1 MALEAMATGNPV
13 VATAVGGLKEIVV
26 DVNQDIENGTG
37 ILVPKNDHVS
47 LGKAL
52 ASLLV
57 IELISESCQG
67 ATGPERLQVQ
77 ETSKGISD
85 DVLRETV
92 LRQPSYGL
100 KLRENAIR
108 RVETTFRWS
117 KTIEMVTGAYEKAIR
132 SANSS

>member
-1 MALEAMATGNPV
+1 
-13 VATAVGGLKEIVV
+13 
-26 DVNQDIENGTG
+26 
-37 ILVPKNDHVS
+37 VS

-57 IELISESCQG
+57 IELISESCQD
-67 ATGPERLQVQ
+67 ATGQERLHIQG
-77 ETSKGISD
+77 TSKAISD

-108 RVETTFRWS
+108 RVKTTFRWN
-117 KTIEMVTGAYEKAIR
+117 KTIEMITDAYEKAIR

>member
-26 DVNQDIENGTG
+26 DVSQDTENGTG
-37 ILVPKNDHVS
+37 ILVPKNDYES

-52 ASLLV
+52 ASLLA

-67 ATGPERLQVQ
+67 ATGPEQIQVQ
-77 ETSKGISD
+77 EISKAISD
-85 DVLRETV
+85 DALRETA
-92 LRQPSYGL
+92 LRQPSYGF
-100 KLRENAIR
+100 KLRQNAIR

-117 KTIEMVTGAYEKAIR
+117 KTIEMIIDAYDKAIR
-132 SANSS
+132 AADSS